1 MSTHFHNEPNSDA
14 QRRLAAKLPL
24 SKANRVYFKFLGLQT
39 AESSEEAIL
48 EAAKKMATL
57 VQEREPFNPPETI
70 HRSRLEIALATYR
83 LLDPRRRQSQWERI
97 QLTRP
102 LGREDREYQLPEPGT
117 LIRSM
122 DHTSDATSPELM
134 LDPLIDRALEE
145 SAGQALAVDSKSDSR
160 SWLEERRE
168 IIRTV
173 RGEPAQEPSQSNRWD
188 KYGLNWLLSVF
199 GL

>member
-1 MSTHFHNEPNSDA
+1 
-14 QRRLAAKLPL
+14 
-24 SKANRVYFKFLGLQT
+24 
-39 AESSEEAIL
+39 
-48 EAAKKMATL
+48 
-57 VQEREPFNPPETI
+57 
-70 HRSRLEIALATYR
+70 
-83 LLDPRRRQSQWERI
+83 
-97 QLTRP
+97 
-102 LGREDREYQLPEPGT
+102 